1 MSDNI
6 KGQQDFT
13 TDSSEFNA
21 TAFQI
26 AQAVRRINTAEPVR
40 VVSVQPG
47 AVGPVGMVS
56 VQPLVNL
63 VTGMGDGMTQSELFS
78 LPYLRV
84 QGGENASFL
93 GMQDIRLIPLA
104 TAYDGEIGNASEC
117 YLSYMIS
124 LDDIDDTGGEDW
136 TTGTTTNGHDA
147 GRKIYTDVN
156 IPTGTNTFLFYGQAK
171 YDSYSTDAD
180 KWFAQGALE
189 TSLDDGDITTAADI
203 GFNLKQILT
212 NRGDLTTPQNALRDQ
227 LNDVMGVSGWSTL
240 TDDTPSNPNKATLIA
255 LHDAM
260 QTLKAGSAN
269 AIKAAGEPISIPSD
283 MDRLLAAFAEKG
295 IRPE

>member
-84 QGGENASFL
+84 QV
-93 GMQDIRLIPLA
+93 P
-104 TAYDGEIGNASEC
+104 
-117 YLSYMIS
+117 
-124 LDDIDDTGGEDW
+124 
-136 TTGTTTNGHDA
+136 
-147 GRKIYTDVN
+147 
-156 IPTGTNTFLFYGQAK
+156 
-171 YDSYSTDAD
+171 STPCV
-180 KWFAQGALE
+180 
-189 TSLDDGDITTAADI
+189 
-203 GFNLKQILT
+203 
-212 NRGDLTTPQNALRDQ
+212 TPRA
-227 LNDVMGVSGWSTL
+227 
-240 TDDTPSNPNKATLIA
+240 SNPTVMAVRPTPEA
-255 LHDAM
+255 PGCTARG
-260 QTLKAGSAN
+260 TVSTSAV
-269 AIKAAGEPISIPSD
+269 S
-283 MDRLLAAFAEKG
+283 
-295 IRPE
+295 